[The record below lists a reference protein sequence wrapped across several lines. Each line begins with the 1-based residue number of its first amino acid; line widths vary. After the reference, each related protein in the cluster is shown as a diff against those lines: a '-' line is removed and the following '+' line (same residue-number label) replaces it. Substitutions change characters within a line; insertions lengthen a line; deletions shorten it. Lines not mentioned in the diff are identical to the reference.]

1 MTQPERRN
9 DLGAKVTYATLT
21 ALIGFLLALFLNHTY
36 AMATKGA
43 ETSEENSKDIVQLKE
58 CVKNTNDKISEIK
71 ETQRKH
77 YDISMNN
84 NGDIKEI
91 KEMLKSRK

>member
-1 MTQPERRN
+1 MTPPERRN
-9 DLGAKVTYATLT
+9 DLGSKVTYATLT

-36 AMATKGA
+36 AMATKGS
-43 ETSEENSKDIVQLKE
+43 ERSEENSKDIVQLKE
-58 CVKNTNDKISEIK
+58 CIKNTNSQMSEIK
-71 ETQRKH
+71 DMQKRH

-91 KEMLKSRK
+91 KEMLKRK